1 MKWWPLFILLFLQ
14 WGGIV
19 CLGAEEFNGPV
30 TEPLPYEEIEFPE
43 WAHDMRRFEV
53 IFFGSVPL
61 SYIVTNLVYDL
72 SIYASHD
79 FKTEYRMGTARD
91 QDDIEFM
98 LITSVSVSAGIAV
111 LDYIIGQ
118 VKDRWGTD
126 RKIRDTP
133 ESGKQ

>member
-1 MKWWPLFILLFLQ
+1 MKRWLLFIILFLQ
-14 WGGIV
+14 WGGLV

-30 TEPLPYEEIEFPE
+30 TEPLPYEELEFPE
-43 WAHDMRRFEV
+43 WAHDLRRFEV

-79 FKTEYRMGTARD
+79 FETEYRMGTARD

-98 LITSVSVSAGIAV
+98 LLTSVSVSAGIAV

-118 VKDRWGTD
+118 VKDRRAD
-126 RKIRDTP
+126 RKIRDAR
-133 ESGKQ
+133 ESEKQ